1 MQTLQHFLSPAAR
14 RSASHLQPLALLT
27 TASIGAAIG
36 ASILFTTPAQESLTR
51 AQGDYHAARQMQLRL
66 QAGRNTLDDLN
77 DVWSLLPPRKDF
89 SGLILAISELA
100 RKDGVDIPGMNY
112 TLQKAEEGI
121 ALKASMTFQAAGK
134 YAGIRAFI
142 HRLETTGPYLFIESL
157 DATRSSQ
164 TRRVAGKADG
174 EPGLSNDRTVVVFN
188 VKVVTFLRPDPPQ
201 LGQTRGKEPRQE
213 T

>member
-1 MQTLQHFLSPAAR
+1 MLMLQQFLSPAAR

-27 TASIGAAIG
+27 IASIGAAIG
-36 ASILFTTPAQESLTR
+36 ASMLFTTPAQEHLTR
-51 AQGDYHAARQMQLRL
+51 AQADYHAARQTQLRL
-66 QAGRNTLDDLN
+66 QAGRNTLDDLK

-89 SGLILAISELA
+89 SSLILTISELA

-112 TLQKAEEGI
+112 TLQKAEEGL

-142 HRLETTGPYLFIESL
+142 QRLETTGPYLFIESL

-164 TRRVAGKADG
+164 RQTAGKADG

-201 LGQTRGKEPRQE
+201 PGTTRGKEPRQE